1 MAIMFILLQSLV
13 PSYNYNL
20 HILHTNDIHSR
31 YEMFN
36 RNELVCKEMKD
47 SSPIAGAEK
56 CYGGVVRRAGFV
68 AEFRKKQENVLL
80 LDAGDQF
87 QGSPW
92 FFMYKGVEASHFLNL
107 LNYEAMVSREFE
119 LSILNHKLSQT
130 FPRPLA
136 ITNSTMG

>member
-1 MAIMFILLQSLV
+1 MDPLGISMAIAFVVLQGCVS
-13 PSYNYNL
+13 SNSNL
-20 HILHTNDIHSR
+20 NLYILHTNDIHSR

-36 RNELVCKEMKD
+36 KKELVCKKESD
-47 SSPIAGAEK
+47 SSPIADAEK

-68 AEFRKKQENVLL
+68 AEFRKKRENVLL

-107 LNYEAMVSREFE
+107 LDYEAMVSWDKNE
-119 LSILNHKLSQT
+119 
-130 FPRPLA
+130 
-136 ITNSTMG
+136 